1 MLEYLLYKVLM
12 QKIIVF
18 VLKQWQTDDVK
29 IQMP

>member
-12 QKIIVF
+12 LYKILI